1 MRAFAGMTL
10 LALLCTPVF
19 AQSAATQTPATQPA
33 ATQPPATQTP
43 GPPPAFEIADVR
55 VSPHR
60 TFPFPDGGHL
70 RGDRYILRQ
79 ATMVDLIAAAYG
91 VEASTVQGGPIWL
104 ETDRFD
110 IVAKAPPTTPPATVK
125 LMLQSLLAER
135 FNLVTQTGSKP
146 MPAYVLSAGK
156 GKPKLKESDAAT
168 EAGCE
173 YQPPPPNLPPGT
185 ISNIVFAC
193 HNITMETFAKNLHDW
208 AGGYLSNPVVD
219 STGLKGGWDFDIK
232 WTGRGQLQK
241 AGADGIS
248 IFDAVDKQLGL
259 KLDLQTAPRPVLIVD
274 SVNQKPTA
282 NPPGIEKSLP
292 PPPAPEFDVATIKP
306 SKPDTHL
313 RGNIKGGTVDLQ
325 GATLKFMMTF
335 AWDLNPNDSE
345 VLVNA
350 PKWLDSDHFDIL
362 AKVSNDALG
371 PASATGSPRI
381 TQEDLQMM
389 LRALL
394 IERFKIQ
401 AHMED
406 RPISAYTL
414 LAANPKLRPADPLSR
429 TRCTEGPGPDGKDP
443 RIASPVLNRL
453 VTCQNMT
460 MAQIGNELQHVA
472 SGYIY
477 GPVLDST
484 GIKGSWDFTLSF
496 SSADQILPA
505 AATKPAASPDGTT
518 TATVADPNGALSL
531 FDAVN
536 KQLGLK
542 LEKQRRPAPVLVID
556 HIEEAPTE
564 N

>member
-1 MRAFAGMTL
+1 
-10 LALLCTPVF
+10 
-19 AQSAATQTPATQPA
+19 
-33 ATQPPATQTP
+33 
-43 GPPPAFEIADVR
+43 
-55 VSPHR
+55 
-60 TFPFPDGGHL
+60 
-70 RGDRYILRQ
+70 
-79 ATMVDLIAAAYG
+79 
-91 VEASTVQGGPIWL
+91 
-104 ETDRFD
+104 
-110 IVAKAPPTTPPATVK
+110 
-125 LMLQSLLAER
+125 
-135 FNLVTQTGSKP
+135 
-146 MPAYVLSAGK
+146 
-156 GKPKLKESDAAT
+156 
-168 EAGCE
+168 
-173 YQPPPPNLPPGT
+173 
-185 ISNIVFAC
+185 
-193 HNITMETFAKNLHDW
+193 
-208 AGGYLSNPVVD
+208 
-219 STGLKGGWDFDIK
+219 
-232 WTGRGQLQK
+232 
-241 AGADGIS
+241 
-248 IFDAVDKQLGL
+248 
-259 KLDLQTAPRPVLIVD
+259 
-274 SVNQKPTA
+274 
-282 NPPGIEKSLP
+282 
-292 PPPAPEFDVATIKP
+292 
-306 SKPDTHL
+306 
-313 RGNIKGGTVDLQ
+313 
-325 GATLKFMMTF
+325 
-335 AWDLNPNDSE
+335 
-345 VLVNA
+345 
-350 PKWLDSDHFDIL
+350 
-362 AKVSNDALG
+362 
-371 PASATGSPRI
+371 
-381 TQEDLQMM
+381 MM

-505 AATKPAASPDGTT
+505 AATKPTPSPDGTT

-556 HIEEAPTE
+556 HIEETPTE